1 MSNKGTIPE
10 RLTRMED
17 NQEAFAQ
24 ALEKVLE
31 RLDKQDDKLDL
42 LNQKFDEL
50 SGAKKTLIWLTG
62 VALTIAGLIIA
73 WVNTHKHQ

>member
-1 MSNKGTIPE
+1 
-10 RLTRMED
+10 MED

-73 WVNTHKHQ
+73 WVNSHKH